1 MTTTTLE
8 IRNGSRKGTVKKV
21 TDGYGDIVF
30 RARVVQMVCLGG
42 QVFNDRLIVIKDFKS
57 ETFAKDQ
64 PATYVKFP

>member
-8 IRNGSRKGTVKKV
+8 IRNGSKKGTVKKV

-57 ETFAKDQ
+57 ETSARKFATKY
-64 PATYVKFP
+64 TNE

>member
-8 IRNGSRKGTVKKV
+8 IRNGSKKGTVKKV

-57 ETFAKDQ
+57 ETFARKF
-64 PATYVKFP
+64 ATKYTNE